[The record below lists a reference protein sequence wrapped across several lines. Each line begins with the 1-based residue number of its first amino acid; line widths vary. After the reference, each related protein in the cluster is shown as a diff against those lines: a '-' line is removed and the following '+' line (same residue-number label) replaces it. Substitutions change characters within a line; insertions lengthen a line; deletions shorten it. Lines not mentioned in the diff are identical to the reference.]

1 MVVNYKGLGRRKKSV
16 ARVLL
21 APGSGK
27 ITINTKV
34 AGRGQDK
41 YVGRDIKVYFPSE
54 LVIQEVVQPLVVTN
68 TKEIMDVEVRVNGG
82 GYAGQ
87 AGAIKLAIARA
98 LVELNE
104 DNKQILR
111 QYGLLTRDARVKE
124 RKKYGLYGARRAPQ
138 FTKR

>member
-1 MVVNYKGLGRRKKSV
+1 MSINYKGLGRRKKSV

-34 AGRGQDK
+34 AGRGNS
-41 YVGRDIKVYFPSE
+41 YRGRDIKDYFPSE
-54 LVIQEVVQPLVVTN
+54 LVIQEVVQPLSVTN
-68 TKEIMDVEVRVNGG
+68 TINNMDVQVRVNGG

-104 DNKQILR
+104 ENKSVLR